1 MYRPIEFILTFV
13 VSFYIILR
21 FFTYFYRMKKHVLL
35 SASIVFLTLSASA
48 QTTTNIPLRQPVLP
62 QEEIIANIE
71 RTIDQ
76 VRADWQIPGMGVSIY
91 KDGQVILSKGYGVKD
106 LDSSAPVDD
115 HTLFQI
121 GSVSKSFTAAVIAQL
136 VDEGLLSWEDHVK
149 DLLPDFEMY
158 DPWVTENIQVKDLTS
173 HRTGLRDDIGT
184 YLGNLGYDR
193 DDIYQMFR
201 LMPPAY
207 TFRGDYQYNN
217 ITFIPAAKIIEK
229 LTGKSWEDN
238 VRERIFQPLGMNE
251 STLNGE
257 GFGAALEEGTAALPY
272 TFERLGR
279 RMNIWPMYGDE
290 QALWWLTV
298 VGPAGS
304 ICCPPADLIKW
315 AVFHLNN
322 GKVGD
327 TQVISERQMN
337 YLHRGVTITSQT
349 PDKTN
354 LYGHCWFI
362 EQTRKCRM
370 YFHTGTT
377 WGMTTICCFI
387 PEMDFAMTIQV
398 NNEAPADA
406 RYAVLR
412 RAVDL
417 FLGYE
422 DYDYNAEYLANW
434 YENADRRATAEEKAA
449 AEREEKAAP
458 AWSRIQGS
466 YTPQHEILGGIDIL
480 IEDGRLYIQLHN
492 KKAWKRELTHVNGN
506 VFNFRADGHGFDV
519 RFDFENPDEWGSLAK
534 GLSITVGSGE
544 KFANWTKKP

>member
-1 MYRPIEFILTFV
+1 MKQTFLLTA
-13 VSFYIILR
+13 L
-21 FFTYFYRMKKHVLL
+21 FTLL
-35 SASIVFLTLSASA
+35 AFSAAG
-48 QTTTNIPLRQPVLP
+48 QTTKNIPARHPVLS

-71 RTIDQ
+71 RTIEQ
-76 VRADWQIPGMGVSIY
+76 VRADWKIPGMGVSLY
-91 KDGQVILSKGYGVKD
+91 KDGQVILSKGYGVKS
-106 LDSSAPVDD
+106 LETGVPVDA

-121 GSVSKSFTAAVIAQL
+121 GSVSKSFTAALIAQL
-136 VDEGLLSWEDHVK
+136 VDEGLLSWEDRVK
-149 DLLPDFEMY
+149 DHLPDFEMY

-173 HRTGLRDDIGT
+173 HRTGMRDDIGT

-238 VRERIFQPLGMNE
+238 VRERIFEPLGMTE

-257 GFGAALEEGTAALPY
+257 GFGAALADGTAALPY
-272 TFERLGR
+272 TFERKGR
-279 RMNIWPMYGDE
+279 EMNIWPMYGDE
-290 QALWWLTV
+290 QSLWWLTV

-304 ICCPPADLIKW
+304 ICCTPTDLIKW
-315 AVFHLNN
+315 AVFHLGD
-322 GKVGD
+322 GKAGD
-327 TQVISERQMN
+327 RQLISEQQMN

-398 NNEAPADA
+398 NSEAPSEA
-406 RYAVLR
+406 RHAILR
-412 RAVDL
+412 RAIDL

-422 DYDYNAEYLANW
+422 DYDYNAEYLKDW
-434 YENADRRATAEEKAA
+434 YANADRRATAEEKAA
-449 AEREEKAAP
+449 AERVAVAAP
-458 AWSRIQGS
+458 AWSRIQGH
-466 YTPQHEILGGIDIL
+466 YTGQHAILGDIDVL
-480 IEDGRLYIQLHN
+480 IEGGRLYIKLHN
-492 KKAWKRELTHVNGN
+492 KKAWKRELKHVNGN
-506 VFNFRADGHGFDV
+506 VFNFRADGWGFDV
-519 RFDFENPDEWGSLAK
+519 TFHFDNPDEWGSLAN

-544 KFANWTKKP
+544 EFANWDRKL